1 MSQEYDPA
9 ALLEQAMSGKL
20 SLDGEQTTA
29 APNNGAQETTTDTT
43 AQDAAAVD
51 AGKAADATLAD
62 GGEQAGAP
70 IASKSG
76 TYTIPYE
83 KLVEARSKAEA
94 FKSENDAL
102 KAKLE
107 ELSRQQQVN
116 LENAQVQAQT
126 RAQAGA
132 APSQA
137 DQNLQAAQDALTKG
151 VDPAIFGDFSEAG
164 IANGIQTL
172 MAQAVPVI
180 REQLKAELEKEIAP
194 LKAERAKAATDS
206 HMGAIYA
213 KHADAD
219 EVAESAEFKSW
230 MQSLPTFARAGVENA
245 MANGTTEQVIEVFDS
260 FKAQTGGK
268 QPSTVTQPVVP
279 EVQRRVPA
287 SLSEVN
293 GSPPVD
299 IAQQALQMANNPAG
313 LLDRMFTMTP
323 AQLNSLMDRV

>member
-1 MSQEYDPA
+1 MSHEYDPA
-9 ALLEQAMSGKL
+9 ALLEQAMSGNL
-20 SLDGEQTTA
+20 SLDGEQTMA
-29 APNNGAQETTTDTT
+29 APNNGTQITTTDTT

-51 AGKAADATLAD
+51 AGKTADATPAD
-62 GGEQAGAP
+62 GGEQPGAP

-83 KLVEARSKAEA
+83 KLVEARNKAEA
-94 FKSENDAL
+94 FKSENDVL

-107 ELSRQQQVN
+107 ELNRQQQVN
-116 LENAQVQAQT
+116 LENAQVQAQA
-126 RAQAGA
+126 RAEAGKG
-132 APSQA
+132 PNQA
-137 DQNLQAAQDALTKG
+137 DQNLQAAQDALTQG

-164 IANGIQTL
+164 IAKGIQSL

-230 MQSLPTFARAGVENA
+230 MQSLPTFARAGVESA
-245 MANGTTEQVIEVFDS
+245 MAKGTTEQVIEVFDS
-260 FKAQTGGK
+260 FKARAGGN
-268 QPSTVTQPVVP
+268 QPSPTTQANAP

-293 GSPPVD
+293 GTPPVD
-299 IAQQALQMANNPAG
+299 IAQQALQMANNPAA
-313 LLDRMFTMTP
+313 LLDRMASMTP
-323 AQLNSLMDRV
+323 AQLDAVMNRV